1 MVSNSVP
8 EIDNDKVYDL
18 ENIKENPYYNPN
30 KDSFS
35 FDERDLPDSLKFKY
49 KNQKENN

>member
-1 MVSNSVP
+1 MVAASVP
-8 EIDNDKVYDL
+8 EINVDIVYDL

-35 FDERDLPDSLKFKY
+35 FDESDLPDSLRFKY
-49 KNQKENN
+49 KNSNEKN